1 MASGDIVNGFLPAS
15 TWTTF
20 VPAVGVEVVITAVLG
35 NISDCEVGLYDGV
48 TSNHINVNGRSNGV
62 FTSSYKIG
70 LTNSKY
76 LRAKSAGDNGFFTG
90 MQTK

>member
-1 MASGDIVNGFLPAS
+1 MASGDVVSGFLPSS

-20 VPAVGVEVVITAVLG
+20 QPAGTNEVVITAVLG
-35 NISDCEVGLYDGV
+35 NINDCEIGLYDGV
-48 TSNHINVNGRSNGV
+48 TSNHINVNSQSNGI
-62 FTSSYKIG
+62 FTSSFKIG

-90 MQTK
+90 IQTK

>member
-1 MASGDIVNGFLPAS
+1 MTAGDVVNGFLPSS

-20 VPAVGVEVVITAVLG
+20 QPAVGTEVVITAILG
-35 NISDCEVGLYDGV
+35 NINDCEVGLYDGV
-48 TSNHINVNGRSNGV
+48 TSNQINVNSQSNGI
-62 FTSSYKIG
+62 FTSSFKIG

-90 MQTK
+90 IQTK